1 MKRSVEVVYPVKPK
15 EERLQWQWP
24 GLKTG
29 IQPCSNSGEIHLQGL
44 EVPGWA
50 AGLLSSWQE
59 RPCCPGPSGPLPVP
73 GEAEFWAVS
82 RRPVLRG
89 QRCWILAPRRAAT
102 SPQSRR
108 PNPYE
113 LLQEPRSPLHTAPL
127 PLP

>member
-1 MKRSVEVVYPVKPK
+1 MAAARSEHLYSAPPVTL
-15 EERLQWQWP
+15 EQSISRAWRLW
-24 GLKTG
+24 GR
-29 IQPCSNSGEIHLQGL
+29 
-44 EVPGWA
+44 VA
-50 AGLLSSWQE
+50 DLLSSGQE

-102 SPQSRR
+102 SSQSRR
-108 PNPYE
+108 PSPSE